1 MLECI
6 WRMKKKT
13 RSVTRKKKTTAQ
25 NRLRWRTLCNNQDV
39 NGAPPERQ
47 SSAVR
52 RCARMRKAEER
63 KKVSQQ
69 QESYQEETPA
79 ERMKLFDAI
88 SNIAIKLCRTKIQ
101 ANSES
106 GHRRL
111 QPRREPQ
118 TRDKKSRSAAGNQ
131 REKGGEEKK
140 KPPKKNQK
148 NNPKKNKKSKITKK
162 SDEKL

>member
-1 MLECI
+1 
-6 WRMKKKT
+6 
-13 RSVTRKKKTTAQ
+13 
-25 NRLRWRTLCNNQDV
+25 
-39 NGAPPERQ
+39 
-47 SSAVR
+47 
-52 RCARMRKAEER
+52 MRKAEER

-69 QESYQEETPA
+69 QERYQEETPA

-118 TRDKKSRSAAGNQ
+118 TRDKKSRSTAGNQ
-131 REKGGEEKK
+131 REKGGGRKK
-140 KPPKKNQK
+140 KAPQ
-148 NNPKKNKKSKITKK
+148 KKSEKQSKKIKK
-162 SDEKL
+162 KDYKKK

>member
-1 MLECI
+1 
-6 WRMKKKT
+6 
-13 RSVTRKKKTTAQ
+13 
-25 NRLRWRTLCNNQDV
+25 
-39 NGAPPERQ
+39 
-47 SSAVR
+47 
-52 RCARMRKAEER
+52 MRKAEER

-69 QESYQEETPA
+69 QERYREETPA

-106 GHRRL
+106 GRRRL

-118 TRDKKSRSAAGNQ
+118 TRDKKSRSTAGNQ
-131 REKGGEEKK
+131 REKGGGRKKK

-148 NNPKKNKKSKITKK
+148 NNPKKSKKTKIIKK